1 MKPSIK
7 TLEAAFP
14 GHGKMLRKIID
25 AEAITAK
32 GVDMTGLLPET
43 ARWVR
48 SCFNYPNEVE
58 IQLHAASE
66 LLEAHGVEAI
76 FGDRITRP
84 DFEYVNMGDTYATTL
99 AYDHTKDR
107 FMVTTVGGWIEHQER
122 NGTHYEQ

>member
-14 GHGKMLRKIID
+14 GHGKALRKIID
-25 AEAITAK
+25 ANAITAR

-43 ARWVR
+43 AAWVR
-48 SCFNYPNEVE
+48 SCFNYPAEVE

-66 LLEAHGVEAI
+66 LLEAHGTEAI

-84 DFEYVNMGDTYATTL
+84 DLEYVNMGDTYINTIAFD
-99 AYDHTKDR
+99 YTKDR
-107 FMVTTVGGWIEHQER
+107 FMVTTVGDWIEHQER
-122 NGTHYEQ
+122 KGIHYE